1 MAKVTRKWEMFPGR
15 NRFCCDGRLMMAPN
29 AVVFYINV
37 VLIIGTSVLFF
48 VFDCPYLSYRVTP
61 VIPIISGIL
70 FCFVIGSLFKTSFT
84 DPGIIPRATLDE
96 ANFIEKQVY
105 ISMPNNGGAPTTRPP
120 PRTKEVNIKGNLIKL
135 KYCVTCKIFRPPR
148 ASHCSLCNNC
158 VENFD
163 HHCPWVG
170 NCVGRRNYRFFYM
183 FIVCLSLLIII
194 VFIGAVLHLFYLSE
208 NKLMVDAI
216 SESPTSVI
224 VVIITF
230 FSCWSVIGLAGFH
243 TFLSASNQTTNED
256 IKGSFASR
264 TGRPN
269 SNPYSRGNICANY
282 CYVLCSPR
290 PPSLLDRRGVVSS
303 LVESKF
309 VSNNTSRDTVITNK
323 GFETSDISVNQN
335 GKLRANDIPL
345 HQYGSSSM
353 LPPENIDHS
362 QCTFTSSMPTIHH
375 PQNHHVQQN
384 HIINGVKLNTSVSS
398 LNNAF
403 NDTGIYETI
412 KPGHLD
418 SEHYLDEG
426 SKIITASGPPLSAS
440 RLQLL
445 QDTTMIESALDL
457 DSLEETSSIGTGSQV
472 KLVKNKNTL

>member
-29 AVVFYINV
+29 AAVFYINV
-37 VLIIGTSVLFF
+37 VLIIGTSFLFF
-48 VFDCPYLSYRVTP
+48 VFDCPYLSHRVTP
-61 VIPIISGIL
+61 VIPIISGVL
-70 FCFVIGSLFKTSFT
+70 FLFVIGSLFKTSFT
-84 DPGIIPRATLDE
+84 DPGIIPRATADE
-96 ANFIEKQVY
+96 AAYIEKQVY
-105 ISMPNNGGAPTTRPP
+105 ISIPNNGGTPTTRPP
-120 PRTKEVNIKGNLIKL
+120 PRTKEVIIKGNSIKL

-194 VFIGAVLHLFYLSE
+194 VFIGAVLHLLYLSE
-208 NKLMVDAI
+208 NRLMVDAI

-224 VVIITF
+224 VLIITF

-243 TFLSASNQTTNED
+243 TFLAASNQTTNED

-269 SNPYSRGNICANY
+269 FNPYSRGNICANY

-290 PPSLLDRRGVVSS
+290 PPSLLDRRGIVSS
-303 LVESKF
+303 LVDCKSLNK
-309 VSNNTSRDTVITNK
+309 SRSRDTVISNK
-323 GFETSDISVNQN
+323 GFETPDVPINQN
-335 GKLRANDIPL
+335 GKARAYDIPL

-353 LPPENIDHS
+353 VQPDSLDHN
-362 QCTFTSSMPTIHH
+362 QRTFTTSMPTIHH
-375 PQNHHVQQN
+375 HTQNMNQNHT
-384 HIINGVKLNTSVSS
+384 INGIKFNNSVTS
-398 LNNAF
+398 LNNTF

-412 KPGHLD
+412 EHGRVDPALD
-418 SEHYLDEG
+418 LDDG
-426 SKIITASGPPLSAS
+426 SKAIPTNVPPLSAS

>member
-1 MAKVTRKWEMFPGR
+1 
-15 NRFCCDGRLMMAPN
+15 MAPH
-29 AVVFYINV
+29 AAVFYINV
-37 VLIIGTSVLFF
+37 ILIIGTSFMFF
-48 VFDCPYLSYRVTP
+48 MFDCPYLTYRVSP
-61 VIPIISGIL
+61 VIPIISGVL
-70 FCFVIGSLFKTSFT
+70 FLFVIGSLFKTSFT
-84 DPGIIPRATLDE
+84 DPGIIPRATADE
-96 ANFIEKQVY
+96 AAYIEKQVY
-105 ISMPNNGGAPTTRPP
+105 ISVPNNGGTPTIRPP
-120 PRTKEVNIKGNLIKL
+120 PRTKEVVIKGHSIKL

-183 FIVCLSLLIII
+183 FIICLSLLIII
-194 VFIGAVLHLFYLSE
+194 VFIGAALHLYYLNE
-208 NKLMVDAI
+208 HLIMIDAI
-216 SESPTSVI
+216 TESPTSVI

-243 TFLSASNQTTNED
+243 TFLAASNQTTNED

-264 TGRPN
+264 AGRPN

-290 PPSLLDRRGVVSS
+290 PPSLLDRRGVVLSITETKS
-303 LVESKF
+303 LNKSQ
-309 VSNNTSRDTVITNK
+309 SRDTVISNK
-323 GFETSDISVNQN
+323 GFEAPDVPVNQN
-335 GKLRANDIPL
+335 GKAHMDEIQL

-353 LPPENIDHS
+353 LQPDSLDHN
-362 QCTFTSSMPTIHH
+362 QHTFTTSMPSINHM
-375 PQNHHVQQN
+375 QNNHVHQS
-384 HIINGVKLNTSVSS
+384 HIINGVKFNKSVTSLTNT
-398 LNNAF
+398 F

-412 KPGHLD
+412 EPSRIDPDLD
-418 SEHYLDEG
+418 LDDG
-426 SKIITASGPPLSAS
+426 SKTISGAPPLSAS

-457 DSLEETSSIGTGSQV
+457 DSLEDSSSVGTGSQV

>member
-15 NRFCCDGRLMMAPN
+15 NRFCCDGRLMMAPH
-29 AVVFYINV
+29 AAVFYINV
-37 VLIIGTSVLFF
+37 ILIIGTSVLFF
-48 VFDCPYLSYRVTP
+48 VFDCPYLSRRVTP
-61 VIPIISGIL
+61 VIPVISGVL
-70 FCFVIGSLFKTSFT
+70 FLFVIGSLFKTSFT
-84 DPGIIPRATLDE
+84 DPGIIPRATDDE
-96 ANFIEKQVY
+96 AAYIEKQVY
-105 ISMPNNGGAPTTRPP
+105 ISIPNNGGTPTIRPP
-120 PRTKEVNIKGNLIKL
+120 PRTKEVVIKGNSIKL

-208 NKLMVDAI
+208 NRLMVDAI

-243 TFLSASNQTTNED
+243 TFLAASNQTTNED

-290 PPSLLDRRGVVSS
+290 PPSLLDRRGVVLS
-303 LVESKF
+303 LTESK
-309 VSNNTSRDTVITNK
+309 SLNKSQSRDTVISNK
-323 GFETSDISVNQN
+323 GFEVSDTPVNQN
-335 GKLRANDIPL
+335 GKANTDEIQL

-353 LPPENIDHS
+353 LQPDSLDRNQHTFTTSMPSIHHS
-362 QCTFTSSMPTIHH
+362 QN
-375 PQNHHVQQN
+375 NHVHQS
-384 HIINGVKLNTSVSS
+384 HIINGVKFNKSITSLTNT
-398 LNNAF
+398 F

-412 KPGHLD
+412 EPGRLD
-418 SEHYLDEG
+418 PDLDLDDG
-426 SKIITASGPPLSAS
+426 SKNISGAPPLSAS

-457 DSLEETSSIGTGSQV
+457 DSLEDASSVGTGSQV

>member
-1 MAKVTRKWEMFPGR
+1 MARVTRNWEIFPGR
-15 NRFCCDGRLMMAPN
+15 NRFCCDGRLMMAPH
-29 AVVFYINV
+29 AAVFYINV
-37 VLIIGTSVLFF
+37 ILIIGTSVLFF

-61 VIPIISGIL
+61 VIPIISGVL
-70 FCFVIGSLFKTSFT
+70 FLFVIGSLFKTSFT
-84 DPGIIPRATLDE
+84 DPGIIPRATADE
-96 ANFIEKQVY
+96 AAYIEKQVY
-105 ISMPNNGGAPTTRPP
+105 ISIPNNGGAPTTRPP
-120 PRTKEVNIKGNLIKL
+120 PRTKEVVIKGHSIKL

-208 NKLMVDAI
+208 NRLMVDAI

-243 TFLSASNQTTNED
+243 TFLAASNQTTNED

-269 SNPYSRGNICANY
+269 SNPYSQGNICANY

-290 PPSLLDRRGVVSS
+290 PPSLLDRRGVVLS
-303 LVESKF
+303 LNESKTMNK
-309 VSNNTSRDTVITNK
+309 SQSRDTVISNK
-323 GFETSDISVNQN
+323 GFEPPELPVNQN
-335 GKLRANDIPL
+335 IKPNTDDIQL

-353 LPPENIDHS
+353 LQPCSLDRNQHTFTTSMPSIHHS
-362 QCTFTSSMPTIHH
+362 QN
-375 PQNHHVQQN
+375 NHVHQN
-384 HIINGVKLNTSVSS
+384 HIINGVKFNKSVTSLTNT
-398 LNNAF
+398 F
-403 NDTGIYETI
+403 NDNGIYETI
-412 KPGHLD
+412 EPGRLD
-418 SEHYLDEG
+418 PDLDLDDG
-426 SKIITASGPPLSAS
+426 SKTMTGAPPLSAS

-457 DSLEETSSIGTGSQV
+457 DSLEDTSSVGTGSQV